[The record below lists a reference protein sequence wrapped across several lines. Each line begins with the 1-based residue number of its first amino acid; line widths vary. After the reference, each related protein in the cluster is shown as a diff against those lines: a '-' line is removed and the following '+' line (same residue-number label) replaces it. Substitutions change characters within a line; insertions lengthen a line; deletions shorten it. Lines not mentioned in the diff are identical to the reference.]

1 MGQEIDCYKPESSRG
16 TSNPYFIMD
25 IDELSYNECFIDS
38 GEKLLVLSSEVYNHA
53 SQSDVVEV
61 RSHAHATAASALN
74 QIFRAW
80 HSLDDTSIV
89 DTGVA
94 GFRGGTITKKG
105 VMSWIPIDSS
115 SGKLQDWPSLV
126 GEVAW
131 SEPRRKL
138 LQDIEF
144 WFKESQR
151 PSQGRERNDC
161 PC

>member
-1 MGQEIDCYKPESSRG
+1 
-16 TSNPYFIMD
+16 MD